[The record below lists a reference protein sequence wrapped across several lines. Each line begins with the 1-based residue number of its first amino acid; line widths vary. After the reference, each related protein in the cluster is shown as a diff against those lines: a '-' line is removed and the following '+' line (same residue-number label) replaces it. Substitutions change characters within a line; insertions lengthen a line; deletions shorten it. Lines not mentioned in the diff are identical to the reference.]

1 MAVSKTSKTQIGSF
15 SSLADGTSYLSNSF
29 DVSDGVALGLEISLS
44 FGGTPSGSVK
54 IQVLGS
60 LDNTTWSD
68 KPLWESTETLSGDT
82 ELVFYNIENITGI
95 PYVLVKID
103 NNSGVTLDGT
113 INASKA
119 YVIL

>member
-68 KPLWESTETLSGDT
+68 KPLWETAETPSGDT
-82 ELVFYNIENITGI
+82 TLVYNIESITGV
-95 PYVLVKID
+95 PYVMIKVE
-103 NNSGVTLDGT
+103 NNSGVSIDGT
-113 INASKA
+113 INVSKA

>member
-82 ELVFYNIENITGI
+82 ELVYNIENITGI